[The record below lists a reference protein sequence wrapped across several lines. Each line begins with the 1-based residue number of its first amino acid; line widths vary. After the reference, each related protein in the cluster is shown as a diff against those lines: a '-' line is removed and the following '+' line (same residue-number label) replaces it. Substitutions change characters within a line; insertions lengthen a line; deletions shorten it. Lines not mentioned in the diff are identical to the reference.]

1 MEFPCSY
8 IRMSKQSLG
17 AECKVCT
24 RPFTVSRSARSTYA
38 RWMRS
43 SFLYAG
49 GKTTLTLFSLCD
61 CDWQVFRWLPGQGMR
76 YKKTEICGVCAKAK
90 NCCQT
95 CLLDLQFGLPTQVR
109 DTVLN
114 VQSKAPTSDINR
126 EYYAQNS
133 TFFLS
138 SSPTA
143 VVPDTNSGST
153 TDSVARGHLS
163 QSRRSRQKASRA
175 RSSSARPTVQ
185 AANCSRGSP
194 GTTRRTSGID
204 HTSAPSTPRVPA
216 TAAMRAR
223 TDTSCRSKMSSVTKT
238 SRTDVSFPRLHF

>member
-1 MEFPCSY
+1 
-8 IRMSKQSLG
+8 
-17 AECKVCT
+17 
-24 RPFTVSRSARSTYA
+24 
-38 RWMRS
+38 
-43 SFLYAG
+43 
-49 GKTTLTLFSLCD
+49 
-61 CDWQVFRWLPGQGMR
+61 MR

-133 TFFLS
+133 TFL

-143 VVPDTNSGST
+143 VVPTTSSST
-153 TDSVARGHLS
+153 TDSVAGSPL
-163 QSRRSRQKASRA
+163 QSRRSRQKVSRA
-175 RSSSARPTVQ
+175 HSSSARPTVR

-204 HTSAPSTPRVPA
+204 HTSVRSTPRVPA
-216 TAAMRAR
+216 TAAMHAR
-223 TDTSCRSKMSSVTKT
+223 TDTSCRSRTSSVTKT
-238 SRTDVSFPRLHF
+238 SRTDVSFLPALR